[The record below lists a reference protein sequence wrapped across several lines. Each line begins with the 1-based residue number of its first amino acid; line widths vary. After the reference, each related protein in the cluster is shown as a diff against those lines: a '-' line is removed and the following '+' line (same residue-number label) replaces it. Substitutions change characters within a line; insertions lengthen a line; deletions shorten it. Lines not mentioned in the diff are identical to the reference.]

1 MKAPEISLDQFQLL
15 RPAPVQCYL
24 EQQEWK
30 QQRCDPERH
39 SVWRYSNEA
48 GEEFVLLLPLNPD
61 IPDFADRM
69 YDLARV
75 LALVEQRYL
84 PDVFRRLLRISEGRE
99 IVDEGLPSGASGL
112 ELAIWEQVQSLTA
125 EQQRQVLAFTEFLKS
140 QGDRFST
147 SREAG

>member
-1 MKAPEISLDQFQLL
+1 MQSPEISLDQFQLI
-15 RPAPVQCYL
+15 RPEPVQCYL
-24 EQQEWK
+24 EQQQWK
-30 QQRCDPERH
+30 QQRCEPGRH
-39 SVWRYSNEA
+39 SVWRYSNGA

-75 LALVEQRYL
+75 LALVEHRYL
-84 PDVFRRLLRISEGRE
+84 SDVFRRLLRVSEGRE
-99 IVDEGLPSGASGL
+99 LMEKELPSGASGL
-112 ELAIWEQVQSLTA
+112 ELMIWEQVQNLTA

-140 QGDRFST
+140 QGDRFSI

>member
-1 MKAPEISLDQFQLL
+1 MKPPEISLDQFQLL
-15 RPAPVQCYL
+15 RPEPVQYYL
-24 EQQEWK
+24 EQQQWK
-30 QQRCDPERH
+30 QQRCEPGRH

-99 IVDEGLPSGASGL
+99 LTEELPSVASVL
-112 ELAIWEQVQSLTA
+112 ELAIWEQVQGLTA

-140 QGDRFST
+140 QGDRFSV